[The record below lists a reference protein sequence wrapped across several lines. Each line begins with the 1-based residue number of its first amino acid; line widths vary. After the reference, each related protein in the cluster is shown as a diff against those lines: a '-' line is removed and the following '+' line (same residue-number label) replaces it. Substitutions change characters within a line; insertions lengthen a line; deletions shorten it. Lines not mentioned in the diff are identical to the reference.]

1 MSLGSEG
8 LDRTLGTLR
17 RDIVGL
23 DDTVGLRTLL
33 EGTAQELFHSSET
46 CKRLPG
52 QVGRLFVIK
61 NGLTF

>member
-33 EGTAQELFHSSET
+33 EGTAQELFHSSDL
-46 CKRLPG
+46 RLVNVCP
-52 QVGRLFVIK
+52 VK
-61 NGLTF
+61 